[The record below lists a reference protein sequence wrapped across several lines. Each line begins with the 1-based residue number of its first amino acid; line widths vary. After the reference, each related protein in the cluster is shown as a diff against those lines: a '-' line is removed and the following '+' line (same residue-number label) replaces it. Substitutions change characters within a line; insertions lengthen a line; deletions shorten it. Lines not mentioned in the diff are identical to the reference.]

1 MKARKAGLWCWAIIQ
16 FFLKDHAE
24 HRDFSGA
31 TQGADCP
38 PFPLQPK
45 ECSMS
50 LDQYF
55 TLGRSGL
62 RVSRLALGTMTF
74 GESWGWGTDGR
85 TARAMFDRYLA
96 AGGNFIDT
104 ADLYTNGESETLL
117 GRFIADSGTRDRVVL
132 ATKFSYNA
140 GQGNPN
146 AGGNGRKNILRAVE
160 GSLRRL
166 QTDCIDLYLLHT
178 WDRITPAEEVLRTL
192 DDLARAGKIRYAG
205 LSDVPAWYAAQIQT
219 LARDSHAH
227 TLVNLQLQYSLVER
241 NIERE
246 YVPLAQELGY
256 GITAWSPLAMGLL
269 SGKYRPSRD
278 GADSESEGRLGLF
291 KQGGIRALQDK
302 FTPRNFAIVSEVE
315 KAAQQSGL
323 SMAQVAVQWAA
334 RQPAIGSVIL
344 GARTLEQFEDNLAA
358 LDTPLPDAAMQALD
372 AASALPQQFPY
383 SFFDP
388 SHQAGMNGGVGVGDK
403 PAGYA
408 RPVWTDAAP
417 LPGYAPGARPANA

>member
-1 MKARKAGLWCWAIIQ
+1 
-16 FFLKDHAE
+16 
-24 HRDFSGA
+24 
-31 TQGADCP
+31 
-38 PFPLQPK
+38 
-45 ECSMS
+45 MS

-74 GESWGWGTDGR
+74 GESWGWGTDED

-132 ATKFSYNA
+132 TTKFSYNA

-166 QTDCIDLYLLHT
+166 QTDYIDLYLLHT
-178 WDRITPAEEVLRTL
+178 WDRITPAEEVLCTL
-192 DDLARAGKIRYAG
+192 DDLTRAGKIRHAG
-205 LSDVPAWYAAQIQT
+205 LSDVPAWYAAQIQM
-219 LARDSHAH
+219 LARDAHLH

-246 YVPLAQELGY
+246 YVDMALELGY

-269 SGKYRPSRD
+269 SGKYRPGEAGRD
-278 GADSESEGRLGLF
+278 AAGDGRLQLF
-291 KQGGIRALQDK
+291 KHGGIRALQDK

-315 KAAQQSGL
+315 KIAQQSGS

-334 RQPAIGSVIL
+334 RQPAIASVIL
-344 GARTLEQFEDNLAA
+344 GARTLAQFEDNLAA
-358 LDTPLPDAAMQALD
+358 LDKPLPDAAMHALD

-403 PAGYA
+403 PAGYP

-417 LPGYAPGARPANA
+417 LPGYAPGTRPANT

>member
-1 MKARKAGLWCWAIIQ
+1 
-16 FFLKDHAE
+16 
-24 HRDFSGA
+24 
-31 TQGADCP
+31 
-38 PFPLQPK
+38 
-45 ECSMS
+45 MS
-50 LDQYF
+50 LDQYY

-74 GESWGWGTDGR
+74 GESWGWGTDEG

-117 GRFIADSGTRDRVVL
+117 GKFISGSGSRERVVL

-140 GQGNPN
+140 GQRDPN
-146 AGGNGRKNILRAVE
+146 AGGNGRKNMLRAVE

-166 QTDCIDLYLLHT
+166 NTDYIDLYLLHT
-178 WDRITPAEEVLRTL
+178 WDRITPAEEVLGTL
-192 DDLARAGKIRYAG
+192 DDLTRAGKIRYAG

-219 LARDSHAH
+219 LARDAHLHA
-227 TLVNLQLQYSLVER
+227 LVNLQLQYSLVER

-246 YVPLAQELGY
+246 YVDMALELGY

-291 KQGGIRALQDK
+291 KQGGLRALQDK
-302 FTPRNFAIVSEVE
+302 FTPHNFAIVSEVE

-334 RQPAIGSVIL
+334 RQPAIGAVIL
-344 GARTLEQFEDNLAA
+344 GARTLAQFEDNLAA
-358 LDTPLPDAAMQALD
+358 LDTPLSDAAMQALD

-408 RPVWTDAAP
+408 RSVWTDAAP
-417 LPGYAPGARPANA
+417 RPDYAPATQQKNA